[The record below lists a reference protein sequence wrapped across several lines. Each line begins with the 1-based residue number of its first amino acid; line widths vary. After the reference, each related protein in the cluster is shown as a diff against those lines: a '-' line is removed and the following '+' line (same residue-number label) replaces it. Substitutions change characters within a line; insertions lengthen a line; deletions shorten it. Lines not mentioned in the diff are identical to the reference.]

1 MTALTTQEGNTTS
14 LTITQSQ
21 PMAISQM
28 DAYQDLIEQALN
40 AKPEEFKDVTP
51 IYWEARQGEIKI
63 LVLLGFKPINVKDEK
78 TGEIIGQSFA
88 VVFFDGS
95 REVVCNQISLKDAM
109 KNKLQGTVF
118 KITCIASFAKQA
130 KKFEILERQSSN

>member
-1 MTALTTQEGNTTS
+1 MTALTTHEGNNTS
-14 LTITQSQ
+14 LTIPQSQ

-63 LVLLGFKPINVKDEK
+63 MVLLGFKPINVKDEK
-78 TGEIIGQSFA
+78 SGEIIGQSFA

-118 KITCIASFAKQA
+118 KITCIAAVAKQA
-130 KKFEILERQSSN
+130 KKFEILELQSSN

>member
-1 MTALTTQEGNTTS
+1 MQALTTQEGNTTS
-14 LTITQSQ
+14 LAIPQSQ

-51 IYWEARQGEIKI
+51 IYWEARQGEIKVM
-63 LVLLGFKPINVKDEK
+63 VLLGFKPINVKDEK

-118 KITCIASFAKQA
+118 KITCIAAVAKQA
-130 KKFEILERQSSN
+130 KKFEILELQSSN